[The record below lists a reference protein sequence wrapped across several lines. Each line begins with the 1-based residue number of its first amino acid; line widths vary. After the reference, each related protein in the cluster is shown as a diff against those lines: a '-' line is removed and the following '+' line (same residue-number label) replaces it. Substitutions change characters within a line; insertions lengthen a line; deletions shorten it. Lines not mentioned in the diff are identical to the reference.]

1 MNSAVENSAVENTG
15 AEEDS
20 ESPLAKRAKTSSRDD
35 TLPPE
40 LDGLTEKDYHRITSA
55 EVVLDKD
62 HSAHGFEK
70 GERYSM
76 AMSIASEDGD
86 QPAIDITKLHL
97 SKLRKLGKNFG
108 IKMISKMPSAV
119 IRIHLARNSHIG
131 SILDNGTNLR
141 PPAPPEKI
149 KQNTIVRLVRTAMYG
164 LDDGD
169 EENIADVD
177 DSHEQRSL
185 DSLDTGD
192 EDDNFGLQRDD
203 LLLER
208 TTGANDPY
216 ASLSRFEERTDLD
229 HDKVKLYFETAD
241 LNPGKY
247 MKMPSQTLHSWTKD
261 LLRARKKLLEN
272 MKKSGEH
279 DSDMYSFVR
288 IALKGTNLVKTIG
301 EFTLYYFCLTQ
312 QHQ

>member
-1 MNSAVENSAVENTG
+1 MNSAVGNSAVENTG

-108 IKMISKMPSAV
+108 FFP
-119 IRIHLARNSHIG
+119 
-131 SILDNGTNLR
+131 ILDSFQAFVALR
-141 PPAPPEKI
+141 
-149 KQNTIVRLVRTAMYG
+149 
-164 LDDGD
+164 D
-169 EENIADVD
+169 E
-177 DSHEQRSL
+177 
-185 DSLDTGD
+185 
-192 EDDNFGLQRDD
+192 
-203 LLLER
+203 
-208 TTGANDPY
+208 
-216 ASLSRFEERTDLD
+216 
-229 HDKVKLYFETAD
+229 
-241 LNPGKY
+241 
-247 MKMPSQTLHSWTKD
+247 
-261 LLRARKKLLEN
+261 
-272 MKKSGEH
+272 
-279 DSDMYSFVR
+279 
-288 IALKGTNLVKTIG
+288 AL
-301 EFTLYYFCLTQ
+301 
-312 QHQ
+312 